1 MTNKRGVDVVF
12 EHVGASTWAASLL
25 SLRMGGRLVTCGSTS
40 GVSASMNLM
49 QLFQQQYRITGS
61 FGCRIANI
69 TESLAKMQ
77 GGLRP
82 VLDEV
87 LPLAD
92 FARGLEK
99 LESRRVFGKVIATL

>member
-1 MTNKRGVDVVF
+1 
-12 EHVGASTWAASLL
+12 
-25 SLRMGGRLVTCGSTS
+25 
-40 GVSASMNLM
+40 
-49 QLFQQQYRITGS
+49 
-61 FGCRIANI
+61 
-69 TESLAKMQ
+69 MQ